1 VVPRRLLFALV
12 VALPVLVVAFAVVM
26 GGQAL
31 ARATGDTV
39 GSSVLFY
46 VAMAALML
54 LVVDLVLVVAVLGVN
69 ALGQQAPPD
78 DEPRED
84 SGRPS

>member
-1 VVPRRLLFALV
+1 MLFVLV

-39 GSSVLFY
+39 GGSVLFY
-46 VAMAALML
+46 VGMTALML
-54 LVVDLVLVVAVLGVN
+54 LAADLLLLVAVLGVN
-69 ALGQQAPPD
+69 ALAQSSSSASSDETPD
-78 DEPRED
+78 DAP
-84 SGRPS
+84 